1 MKGTFTATES
11 IRIKAKAERIWD
23 ALTNPKLIKLY
34 LFGTEVSSE
43 WKVGSSITYQGVWQ
57 GKPYKDKGKILE
69 LVPKERLRSTFW
81 SSLSG
86 LPDHEDNYNTITYEL
101 AEAGGETILT
111 ISQDNNPTQDA
122 ADHSK
127 ANWASVLTTMK
138 ELLESQHFE

>member
-1 MKGTFTATES
+1 MKGAFTATAS
-11 IRIKAKAERIWD
+11 IRISAEAERVWD

-34 LFGTEVSSE
+34 LFGTDVSSE

-57 GKPYKDKGKILE
+57 GKPYRDKGKILE
-69 LVPKERLRSTFW
+69 LVPRKRLRSTFW

-101 AEAGGETILT
+101 AEVAGETMLT

-122 ADHSK
+122 ADHSA
-127 ANWASVLTTMK
+127 ANWASVLKTLK
-138 ELLESQHFE
+138 ELLESQQF

>member
-81 SSLSG
+81 SSLSA

-127 ANWASVLTTMK
+127 ANWASVLKTMK